1 MNAKH
6 SIVLEH
12 NLDDLRGV
20 VFQTITGSFHLQGQI
35 SNSFGKILNGT
46 DVQKTKMMHVL
57 ERPGKC
63 SLECIFQ
70 STTRWLS
77 VEFTRLK
84 YLNSCRLKVPA

>member
-57 ERPGKC
+57 ERP
-63 SLECIFQ
+63 E
-70 STTRWLS
+70 LS
-77 VEFTRLK
+77 ISS
-84 YLNSCRLKVPA
+84 YLPFPQQYCVCEHDLNMLLPSG